1 MQISGEKILAVIEA
15 QDYYQEALTVA
26 DGQAIELDQLFQKV
40 DEHLMDAQLMSIS
53 LAVNGGV
60 SEGGT
65 TLTLE
70 SNVINLPLRYQN
82 QLKKLVYVEED
93 YDVNLYMY
101 IENMDV
107 SQSHLKIAKVSSI
120 TAYSDDLEGGQA
132 KISQW
137 FDEQLAHIVEVQ
149 KQVAAEEVAE
159 KEAENKKA

>member
-40 DEHLMDAQLMSIS
+40 DQHLMDAQLMSIS
-53 LAVNGGV
+53 LTVNGGV

-120 TAYSDDLEGGQA
+120 TAYHDDLAGGQA

-149 KQVAAEEVAE
+149 KQVATEEV
-159 KEAENKKA
+159 AENKKA